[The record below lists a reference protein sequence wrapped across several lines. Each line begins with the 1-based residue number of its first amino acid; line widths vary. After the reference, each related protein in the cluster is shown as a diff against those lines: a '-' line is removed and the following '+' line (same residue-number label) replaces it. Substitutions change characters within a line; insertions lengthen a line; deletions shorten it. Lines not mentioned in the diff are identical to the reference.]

1 MNALQKLIYLE
12 QDSRKFGFDWPD
24 HFMILDQIIDECR
37 EVRDEIDQGSN
48 KEKLQEEIGD
58 LLHSVISLCVFSG
71 FDVVE
76 TISKT
81 NAKFS
86 RRMQLLKEL
95 TKQKG
100 LENLQGQ
107 SIDFMLNLWR
117 EVKKIEHYDMNE
129 NLNKS
134 QLDSFDELFVGNP
147 VDIERNLSA
156 LLSEAEQHADK
167 SIYLQILSQIAL
179 AQAMQQKFDIAH
191 QTLDEAERLL
201 EPHYQ
206 LAKIRLLLERGR
218 VYHQSDRLDQA
229 RSFFIQSYDL
239 SKLSPEFDFHT
250 VNASHMVAIVEKHA
264 EGKIEWNKRAIN
276 LAKQTKDERCH
287 AWLGPIYNNLAQN
300 YIEAE
305 KYLEAL
311 QSFEKCKAHAEE
323 RGDQIVIRGALW
335 GMGRAL
341 RGLNKLDQALDIQND
356 LLKEYEKISDQRLLP
371 MELIYV
377 GRGLVY
383 EELAE
388 IYFAKESGQQSQKYA
403 RLSYEDL
410 SKDAW
415 MKKLYP
421 KRIERML
428 ELGKL

>member
-1 MNALQKLIYLE
+1 VVYE
-12 QDSRKFGFDWPD
+12 
-24 HFMILDQIIDECR
+24 
-37 EVRDEIDQGSN
+37 EVIKR
-48 KEKLQEEIGD
+48 
-58 LLHSVISLCVFSG
+58 
-71 FDVVE
+71 
-76 TISKT
+76 
-81 NAKFS
+81 
-86 RRMQLLKEL
+86 
-95 TKQKG
+95 
-100 LENLQGQ
+100 
-107 SIDFMLNLWR
+107 
-117 EVKKIEHYDMNE
+117 MNE

-156 LLSEAEQHADK
+156 LLPEAGKRADK
-167 SIYLQILSQIAL
+167 SVYLQILSQIAL

-201 EPHYQ
+201 EPQYQ

-218 VYHQSDRLDQA
+218 VYHQSDRLDQSL
-229 RSFFIQSYDL
+229 SFFIQSYDL

-250 VNASHMVAIVEKHA
+250 VNAAHMVAIVEKHA

-276 LAKQTKDERCH
+276 LAEQAKDERCH

-305 KYLEAL
+305 KYQEAL
-311 QSFEKCKAHAEE
+311 QAFDKCKAHAEE

-388 IYFAKESGQQSQKYA
+388 IYFAKRFGEQSQKYA
-403 RLSYEDL
+403 HLAYADL

-421 KRIERML
+421 KRIQRLL

>member
-1 MNALQKLIYLE
+1 MNK
-12 QDSRKFGFDWPD
+12 
-24 HFMILDQIIDECR
+24 
-37 EVRDEIDQGSN
+37 
-48 KEKLQEEIGD
+48 
-58 LLHSVISLCVFSG
+58 
-71 FDVVE
+71 
-76 TISKT
+76 
-81 NAKFS
+81 
-86 RRMQLLKEL
+86 
-95 TKQKG
+95 
-100 LENLQGQ
+100 
-107 SIDFMLNLWR
+107 
-117 EVKKIEHYDMNE
+117 

-134 QLDSFDELFVGNP
+134 QLDHFVDLFTGNP
-147 VDIERNLSA
+147 IDIERNLSK
-156 LLSEAEQHADK
+156 LLPEAEKRADK
-167 SIYLQILSQIAL
+167 SVYLQILSQIAL

-191 QTLDEAERLL
+191 QTLDKAEKLL
-201 EPHYQ
+201 EPQYQ

-229 RSFFIQSYDL
+229 LSLFIQSYDL
-239 SKLSPEFDFHT
+239 SRLSPELDFHT
-250 VNASHMVAIVEKHA
+250 VNAAHMVAIVEKHA

-276 LAKQTKDERCH
+276 LAEQTKEERCH

-335 GMGRAL
+335 GVGRAL

-356 LLKEYEKISDQRLLP
+356 LLKEYEKIAEQGLLP
-371 MELIYV
+371 RELIYI
-377 GRGLVY
+377 GRGLVF

-388 IYFAKESGQQSQKYA
+388 IHFAKESDEQTQKYA
-403 RLSYEDL
+403 HLAYEDL

-421 KRIERML
+421 KRIQRLL

>member
-1 MNALQKLIYLE
+1 
-12 QDSRKFGFDWPD
+12 
-24 HFMILDQIIDECR
+24 
-37 EVRDEIDQGSN
+37 
-48 KEKLQEEIGD
+48 
-58 LLHSVISLCVFSG
+58 
-71 FDVVE
+71 
-76 TISKT
+76 
-81 NAKFS
+81 
-86 RRMQLLKEL
+86 
-95 TKQKG
+95 
-100 LENLQGQ
+100 
-107 SIDFMLNLWR
+107 
-117 EVKKIEHYDMNE
+117 MNE
-129 NLNKS
+129 SLNKS
-134 QLDSFDELFVGNP
+134 QLDSFDDLFVGNP
-147 VDIERNLSA
+147 IDIERNLFA
-156 LLSEAEQHADK
+156 LLPEAEKRADK
-167 SIYLQILSQIAL
+167 SVYLQILSQIAL

-191 QTLDEAERLL
+191 QTLDEAEKLL
-201 EPHYQ
+201 EPQYQ
-206 LAKIRLLLERGR
+206 LAKIRFLLERGR

-229 RSFFIQSYDL
+229 LSFFIQSYDL

-250 VNASHMVAIVEKHA
+250 VNASHMVAIVEKHT

-276 LAKQTKDERCH
+276 LAEQTKDERCH

-305 KYLEAL
+305 KYQEAL
-311 QSFEKCKAHAEE
+311 QAFDKCKAHAEE

-356 LLKEYEKISDQRLLP
+356 LLKEYEKISDQGLLP

-388 IYFAKESGQQSQKYA
+388 IYFAKRSGEQSQKYA
-403 RLSYEDL
+403 RLAYEDL

>member
-1 MNALQKLIYLE
+1 
-12 QDSRKFGFDWPD
+12 
-24 HFMILDQIIDECR
+24 
-37 EVRDEIDQGSN
+37 
-48 KEKLQEEIGD
+48 
-58 LLHSVISLCVFSG
+58 
-71 FDVVE
+71 
-76 TISKT
+76 
-81 NAKFS
+81 
-86 RRMQLLKEL
+86 
-95 TKQKG
+95 
-100 LENLQGQ
+100 
-107 SIDFMLNLWR
+107 
-117 EVKKIEHYDMNE
+117 MNE

-134 QLDSFDELFVGNP
+134 QLDSFDELFSGNP

-156 LLSEAEQHADK
+156 LLPEAEKRADK
-167 SIYLQILSQIAL
+167 SSYLQILSQIAL

-191 QTLDEAERLL
+191 QTLDKAEKLL
-201 EPHYQ
+201 EPQYQ

-218 VYHQSDRLDQA
+218 VYHQSDKLDQA
-229 RSFFIQSYDL
+229 LSLFIQSYDL
-239 SKLSPEFDFHT
+239 SRLSPEFDFHT
-250 VNASHMVAIVEKHA
+250 VNVSHMVAIVEKHA

-276 LAKQTKDERCH
+276 LAEQTKDERCH

-335 GMGRAL
+335 GVGRAL

-356 LLKEYEKISDQRLLP
+356 LLKEYEKISEQGLLP
-371 MELIYV
+371 MELIYI
-377 GRGLVY
+377 GRGLVF

-388 IYFAKESGQQSQKYA
+388 IHFAKESDEQTQKYA
-403 RLSYEDL
+403 HLAYEDL

-421 KRIERML
+421 ERIQRLL

>member
-1 MNALQKLIYLE
+1 
-12 QDSRKFGFDWPD
+12 
-24 HFMILDQIIDECR
+24 
-37 EVRDEIDQGSN
+37 
-48 KEKLQEEIGD
+48 
-58 LLHSVISLCVFSG
+58 
-71 FDVVE
+71 
-76 TISKT
+76 
-81 NAKFS
+81 
-86 RRMQLLKEL
+86 
-95 TKQKG
+95 
-100 LENLQGQ
+100 
-107 SIDFMLNLWR
+107 
-117 EVKKIEHYDMNE
+117 MNE

-156 LLSEAEQHADK
+156 LLPEAEKCADK
-167 SIYLQILSQIAL
+167 SVYLQILSQIAL

-191 QTLDEAERLL
+191 QTLNEAERLL
-201 EPHYQ
+201 DPQYQ

-229 RSFFIQSYDL
+229 LSFFIQSYDL
-239 SKLSPEFDFHT
+239 SKSSPEFDFHT
-250 VNASHMVAIVEKHA
+250 VNASHMVAIVEKHT

-276 LAKQTKDERCH
+276 LAEQTKDERCH

-305 KYLEAL
+305 KYQEAL
-311 QSFEKCKAHAEE
+311 QAFDKCKAHAEE

-356 LLKEYEKISDQRLLP
+356 LLKEYEKISDQGLLP

-388 IYFAKESGQQSQKYA
+388 IYFAKEYEQHSQKYA
-403 RLSYEDL
+403 CLAYEDL

-421 KRIERML
+421 KRIQRLL

>member
-1 MNALQKLIYLE
+1 
-12 QDSRKFGFDWPD
+12 
-24 HFMILDQIIDECR
+24 
-37 EVRDEIDQGSN
+37 
-48 KEKLQEEIGD
+48 
-58 LLHSVISLCVFSG
+58 
-71 FDVVE
+71 
-76 TISKT
+76 
-81 NAKFS
+81 
-86 RRMQLLKEL
+86 
-95 TKQKG
+95 
-100 LENLQGQ
+100 
-107 SIDFMLNLWR
+107 
-117 EVKKIEHYDMNE
+117 MNE

-156 LLSEAEQHADK
+156 LLPEAEQRADK

-201 EPHYQ
+201 EPQYQ

-218 VYHQSDRLDQA
+218 VCHQSDKFDQA
-229 RSFFIQSYDL
+229 LYFFIQSYDL

-250 VNASHMVAIVEKHA
+250 VNASHMVAIVKKHA

-276 LAKQTKDERCH
+276 LAEQTKDERCH

-305 KYLEAL
+305 KYQEAL
-311 QSFEKCKAHAEE
+311 QSFENCKAHAEE

-371 MELIYV
+371 MELIHV

-388 IYFAKESGQQSQKYA
+388 IYFAKRSGEQSQKYA
-403 RLSYEDL
+403 RLAYEDL
-410 SKDAW
+410 SKDSW

>member
-1 MNALQKLIYLE
+1 
-12 QDSRKFGFDWPD
+12 
-24 HFMILDQIIDECR
+24 
-37 EVRDEIDQGSN
+37 
-48 KEKLQEEIGD
+48 
-58 LLHSVISLCVFSG
+58 
-71 FDVVE
+71 
-76 TISKT
+76 
-81 NAKFS
+81 
-86 RRMQLLKEL
+86 
-95 TKQKG
+95 
-100 LENLQGQ
+100 
-107 SIDFMLNLWR
+107 
-117 EVKKIEHYDMNE
+117 MNE
-129 NLNKS
+129 SLNKS
-134 QLDSFDELFVGNP
+134 QLDSFDDLFVGNP

-156 LLSEAEQHADK
+156 LLPEAEQHADK
-167 SIYLQILSQIAL
+167 SVYLQILSQIAL

-191 QTLDEAERLL
+191 QTLDEAQKLL
-201 EPHYQ
+201 EPQYK

-229 RSFFIQSYDL
+229 LFFFIQSYDL

-250 VNASHMVAIVEKHA
+250 VNASHMVAIVETHT

-276 LAKQTKDERCH
+276 LAEQTKDERCH

-305 KYLEAL
+305 KYQEAL
-311 QSFEKCKAHAEE
+311 QAFDKCKTHAEE

-341 RGLNKLDQALDIQND
+341 RGLNKLDQALDIQNN
-356 LLKEYEKISDQRLLP
+356 LLKEYEKISDQGLLP

-388 IYFAKESGQQSQKYA
+388 IYFAKRSGEQSQKYA
-403 RLSYEDL
+403 RLAYEGL

-421 KRIERML
+421 KRIQRLL

>member
-1 MNALQKLIYLE
+1 
-12 QDSRKFGFDWPD
+12 
-24 HFMILDQIIDECR
+24 
-37 EVRDEIDQGSN
+37 
-48 KEKLQEEIGD
+48 
-58 LLHSVISLCVFSG
+58 
-71 FDVVE
+71 
-76 TISKT
+76 
-81 NAKFS
+81 
-86 RRMQLLKEL
+86 
-95 TKQKG
+95 
-100 LENLQGQ
+100 
-107 SIDFMLNLWR
+107 
-117 EVKKIEHYDMNE
+117 MNE

-134 QLDSFDELFVGNP
+134 QLDSFDELFTGNP

-156 LLSEAEQHADK
+156 LLPEAEKRADK
-167 SIYLQILSQIAL
+167 SSYLQILSQIAL

-191 QTLDEAERLL
+191 QTLDKAEKLL
-201 EPHYQ
+201 EPQYQ

-229 RSFFIQSYDL
+229 LSLFIQSYDL
-239 SKLSPEFDFHT
+239 SRLSPEFDFHT

-276 LAKQTKDERCH
+276 LAEQTKDERCH

-335 GMGRAL
+335 GVGRAL

-356 LLKEYEKISDQRLLP
+356 LLKEYEKISEQGLLP
-371 MELIYV
+371 MELIYI
-377 GRGLVY
+377 GRGLVF

-388 IYFAKESGQQSQKYA
+388 IHFAKESDEQTQKYA
-403 RLSYEDL
+403 HLAYEDL

-421 KRIERML
+421 KRIQRLL

>member
-1 MNALQKLIYLE
+1 
-12 QDSRKFGFDWPD
+12 
-24 HFMILDQIIDECR
+24 
-37 EVRDEIDQGSN
+37 
-48 KEKLQEEIGD
+48 
-58 LLHSVISLCVFSG
+58 
-71 FDVVE
+71 
-76 TISKT
+76 
-81 NAKFS
+81 
-86 RRMQLLKEL
+86 
-95 TKQKG
+95 
-100 LENLQGQ
+100 
-107 SIDFMLNLWR
+107 
-117 EVKKIEHYDMNE
+117 MNE

-134 QLDSFDELFVGNP
+134 QLDSFDELFTGNP

-156 LLSEAEQHADK
+156 LLPEAEKRADK
-167 SIYLQILSQIAL
+167 SSYLQILSQIAL

-191 QTLDEAERLL
+191 QTLDKAEKLL
-201 EPHYQ
+201 EPQYQ

-229 RSFFIQSYDL
+229 LSLFIQSYDL
-239 SKLSPEFDFHT
+239 SRLSPEFDFHT

-276 LAKQTKDERCH
+276 LAEQTKDERCH

-335 GMGRAL
+335 GVGRAL

-356 LLKEYEKISDQRLLP
+356 LLKEYEKISEQGLLP
-371 MELIYV
+371 MELICV

-388 IYFAKESGQQSQKYA
+388 IHFAKESDEQSQKYA
-403 RLSYEDL
+403 HLAYEDL

-421 KRIERML
+421 KRIQRLL

>member
-1 MNALQKLIYLE
+1 MVYK
-12 QDSRKFGFDWPD
+12 
-24 HFMILDQIIDECR
+24 
-37 EVRDEIDQGSN
+37 EVIKR
-48 KEKLQEEIGD
+48 
-58 LLHSVISLCVFSG
+58 
-71 FDVVE
+71 
-76 TISKT
+76 
-81 NAKFS
+81 
-86 RRMQLLKEL
+86 
-95 TKQKG
+95 
-100 LENLQGQ
+100 
-107 SIDFMLNLWR
+107 
-117 EVKKIEHYDMNE
+117 MNE
-129 NLNKS
+129 NFNKS

-156 LLSEAEQHADK
+156 LLPEAEKRTDK
-167 SIYLQILSQIAL
+167 SVYLQILSQIAL

-201 EPHYQ
+201 EPQYQ

-229 RSFFIQSYDL
+229 LFFFIQSYDL

-276 LAKQTKDERCH
+276 LAEQTKDEHCH

-323 RGDQIVIRGALW
+323 HGDQIVIRGALW

-356 LLKEYEKISDQRLLP
+356 LLKEYEKISEQGLLP
-371 MELIYV
+371 IELIYI

-388 IYFAKESGQQSQKYA
+388 IYFAKRSGEQSQKYA
-403 RLSYEDL
+403 CLAYEDL

>member
-1 MNALQKLIYLE
+1 
-12 QDSRKFGFDWPD
+12 
-24 HFMILDQIIDECR
+24 
-37 EVRDEIDQGSN
+37 
-48 KEKLQEEIGD
+48 
-58 LLHSVISLCVFSG
+58 
-71 FDVVE
+71 
-76 TISKT
+76 
-81 NAKFS
+81 
-86 RRMQLLKEL
+86 
-95 TKQKG
+95 
-100 LENLQGQ
+100 
-107 SIDFMLNLWR
+107 
-117 EVKKIEHYDMNE
+117 MNE
-129 NLNKS
+129 SLNKS
-134 QLDSFDELFVGNP
+134 QPDSFDDLFVGNP
-147 VDIERNLSA
+147 IDIERNLFA
-156 LLSEAEQHADK
+156 LLPEAKKRADK
-167 SIYLQILSQIAL
+167 SVYLQILSQIAL
-179 AQAMQQKFDIAH
+179 AQAMQQKFDMAH
-191 QTLDEAERLL
+191 QALDEAEKLL
-201 EPHYQ
+201 EPQYQ

-229 RSFFIQSYDL
+229 LSFFIQSYDL

-250 VNASHMVAIVEKHA
+250 VNASHMVAIVEKHT

-276 LAKQTKDERCH
+276 LAEQTKDERCQ

-305 KYLEAL
+305 KYHEAL
-311 QSFEKCKAHAEE
+311 QAFDKCKAHAEE
-323 RGDQIVIRGALW
+323 RREQIVIRGALW

-388 IYFAKESGQQSQKYA
+388 IYFAKRSGEQSQKYA
-403 RLSYEDL
+403 RLAYEDL

-421 KRIERML
+421 KRIQRLL

>member
-1 MNALQKLIYLE
+1 MVYEEVIKRMNESFIT
-12 QDSRKFGFDWPD
+12 SRLD
-24 HFMILDQIIDECR
+24 HFD
-37 EVRDEIDQGSN
+37 
-48 KEKLQEEIGD
+48 D
-58 LLHSVISLCVFSG
+58 LF
-71 FDVVE
+71 
-76 TISKT
+76 T
-81 NAKFS
+81 
-86 RRMQLLKEL
+86 
-95 TKQKG
+95 
-100 LENLQGQ
+100 
-107 SIDFMLNLWR
+107 
-117 EVKKIEHYDMNE
+117 
-129 NLNKS
+129 
-134 QLDSFDELFVGNP
+134 GNP

-156 LLSEAEQHADK
+156 LLPEAGKRADK
-167 SIYLQILSQIAL
+167 SVYLQILSQIAL
-179 AQAMQQKFDIAH
+179 AQVMQQKFDIAH

-201 EPHYQ
+201 EPQYQ

-229 RSFFIQSYDL
+229 LSFFIQSYDL

-276 LAKQTKDERCH
+276 LAEQAKDERCH

-311 QSFEKCKAHAEE
+311 QSFQKCKAHAEE

-356 LLKEYEKISDQRLLP
+356 LLKEYEKISEQSLLP
-371 MELIYV
+371 IELIYV

-388 IYFAKESGQQSQKYA
+388 IYFAKRSEEQSQKYA
-403 RLSYEDL
+403 RLAHEDL

-421 KRIERML
+421 KRIQRLL

>member
-1 MNALQKLIYLE
+1 MNINNNSFKLE
-12 QDSRKFGFDWPD
+12 DFD
-24 HFMILDQIIDECR
+24 
-37 EVRDEIDQGSN
+37 
-48 KEKLQEEIGD
+48 
-58 LLHSVISLCVFSG
+58 
-71 FDVVE
+71 
-76 TISKT
+76 
-81 NAKFS
+81 
-86 RRMQLLKEL
+86 QLF
-95 TKQKG
+95 T
-100 LENLQGQ
+100 
-107 SIDFMLNLWR
+107 
-117 EVKKIEHYDMNE
+117 
-129 NLNKS
+129 
-134 QLDSFDELFVGNP
+134 GNP

-156 LLSEAEQHADK
+156 LLPEAEQRADK

-218 VYHQSDRLDQA
+218 VCHQSDKLDQA
-229 RSFFIQSYDL
+229 LSFFIQSYDL

-250 VNASHMVAIVEKHA
+250 VNASHMVAIVKKHT
-264 EGKIEWNKRAIN
+264 EDKIEWNKRAIN
-276 LAKQTKDERCH
+276 LAEQTKDERCY

-356 LLKEYEKISDQRLLP
+356 VLKEYEKISEQGLLP

-388 IYFAKESGQQSQKYA
+388 IYFAKRSGEQSQKYA
-403 RLSYEDL
+403 RLAYEDL

-421 KRIERML
+421 KRIQRLL

>member
-1 MNALQKLIYLE
+1 
-12 QDSRKFGFDWPD
+12 
-24 HFMILDQIIDECR
+24 
-37 EVRDEIDQGSN
+37 
-48 KEKLQEEIGD
+48 
-58 LLHSVISLCVFSG
+58 
-71 FDVVE
+71 
-76 TISKT
+76 
-81 NAKFS
+81 
-86 RRMQLLKEL
+86 
-95 TKQKG
+95 
-100 LENLQGQ
+100 
-107 SIDFMLNLWR
+107 
-117 EVKKIEHYDMNE
+117 MNE

-134 QLDSFDELFVGNP
+134 QLDHFDELFVGNP

-156 LLSEAEQHADK
+156 LLPEAEKRADK

-191 QTLDEAERLL
+191 QTLDKAEKLL
-201 EPHYQ
+201 EPQYQ

-229 RSFFIQSYDL
+229 LSLFIQSYDL
-239 SKLSPEFDFHT
+239 SRLSPEFDFHT

-276 LAKQTKDERCH
+276 LAEQTKDERCH
-287 AWLGPIYNNLAQN
+287 AWFGPIYNNLAQN

-305 KYLEAL
+305 KYQEAL
-311 QSFEKCKAHAEE
+311 QSFENCKAHAEG

-356 LLKEYEKISDQRLLP
+356 LLKEYEKISEQSLLP

-388 IYFAKESGQQSQKYA
+388 IYFAKRSGEQSQKYA
-403 RLSYEDL
+403 RLAHEDL

-421 KRIERML
+421 KRIERLL

>member
-1 MNALQKLIYLE
+1 
-12 QDSRKFGFDWPD
+12 
-24 HFMILDQIIDECR
+24 
-37 EVRDEIDQGSN
+37 
-48 KEKLQEEIGD
+48 
-58 LLHSVISLCVFSG
+58 
-71 FDVVE
+71 
-76 TISKT
+76 
-81 NAKFS
+81 
-86 RRMQLLKEL
+86 
-95 TKQKG
+95 
-100 LENLQGQ
+100 
-107 SIDFMLNLWR
+107 
-117 EVKKIEHYDMNE
+117 MNE
-129 NLNKS
+129 IS
-134 QLDSFDELFVGNP
+134 TTWQLDHFDELFIGNP

-156 LLSEAEQHADK
+156 LLPEAEKRADK
-167 SIYLQILSQIAL
+167 SSYLQILSQIAL

-191 QTLDEAERLL
+191 QTLDKAEKLL
-201 EPHYQ
+201 EPQYQ

-229 RSFFIQSYDL
+229 LSLFIQSYDL
-239 SKLSPEFDFHT
+239 SRLSPEFDFHT

-276 LAKQTKDERCH
+276 LAEQTKDERCH

-335 GMGRAL
+335 GVGRAL

-388 IYFAKESGQQSQKYA
+388 IYFAKRFAEQSQKYA
-403 RLSYEDL
+403 HLAYEDL

-421 KRIERML
+421 KRIQRLL

>member
-1 MNALQKLIYLE
+1 
-12 QDSRKFGFDWPD
+12 
-24 HFMILDQIIDECR
+24 
-37 EVRDEIDQGSN
+37 
-48 KEKLQEEIGD
+48 
-58 LLHSVISLCVFSG
+58 
-71 FDVVE
+71 
-76 TISKT
+76 
-81 NAKFS
+81 
-86 RRMQLLKEL
+86 
-95 TKQKG
+95 
-100 LENLQGQ
+100 
-107 SIDFMLNLWR
+107 
-117 EVKKIEHYDMNE
+117 MNE
-129 NLNKS
+129 SFNKS
-134 QLDSFDELFVGNP
+134 QLDHFDDLFTGNP

-156 LLSEAEQHADK
+156 LLPEAEKRADK

-201 EPHYQ
+201 EPQYQ

-229 RSFFIQSYDL
+229 LSFFIQSYDL
-239 SKLSPEFDFHT
+239 SRLSPEFDFHT

-276 LAKQTKDERCH
+276 LAEQTKDERCH

-305 KYLEAL
+305 EYLEAL
-311 QSFEKCKAHAEE
+311 RSFESCKAHAEE

-356 LLKEYEKISDQRLLP
+356 LLKEYEKISEQGLLP

-388 IYFAKESGQQSQKYA
+388 IHFAKESDEQSQKYA
-403 RLSYEDL
+403 RLAYEDL

-421 KRIERML
+421 KRLERML

>member
-1 MNALQKLIYLE
+1 
-12 QDSRKFGFDWPD
+12 
-24 HFMILDQIIDECR
+24 
-37 EVRDEIDQGSN
+37 
-48 KEKLQEEIGD
+48 
-58 LLHSVISLCVFSG
+58 
-71 FDVVE
+71 
-76 TISKT
+76 
-81 NAKFS
+81 
-86 RRMQLLKEL
+86 
-95 TKQKG
+95 
-100 LENLQGQ
+100 
-107 SIDFMLNLWR
+107 
-117 EVKKIEHYDMNE
+117 MNE

-134 QLDSFDELFVGNP
+134 RLDHFDELFVGNP
-147 VDIERNLSA
+147 VDIEKNLSA
-156 LLSEAEQHADK
+156 LLPEAGKRADK

-191 QTLDEAERLL
+191 QTLDEAEKLL
-201 EPHYQ
+201 EPQYQ

-229 RSFFIQSYDL
+229 LSFFIQSYDL
-239 SKLSPEFDFHT
+239 SRLSPEFDFHT

-276 LAKQTKDERCH
+276 LAEQTKDERCH
-287 AWLGPIYNNLAQN
+287 TWLGPIYNNLAQN

-335 GMGRAL
+335 GVGRAL
-341 RGLNKLDQALDIQND
+341 RGLNKLDQALDVQND
-356 LLKEYEKISDQRLLP
+356 LLKDYEKIAEQGLLP

-388 IYFAKESGQQSQKYA
+388 IHFAKESDEQTQKYA
-403 RLSYEDL
+403 HLAYEDL
-410 SKDAW
+410 SKDDW

-421 KRIERML
+421 KRIQRLL